1 MVKRIVKFPLKM
13 KNGAQVRSLEELRA
27 NADVESIMQYYFSGQ
42 LSRWCRVFN
51 IKELPE
57 KIAENNE
64 VFVNRILEIIGVEL
78 PAEDIQNYVNNNF
91 GKSDE
96 IKVVPDTDEEKITD
110 DKEVKNRL
118 KNIMNSEINLGDYK
132 IEVTPIEDESGKTEK
147 YRVCITNEKTE
158 QYSRFTIPYEV
169 DNDYTRELFEK
180 DLYEKIKYAV
190 ENAEKSIEI
199 LNRKTGCY
207 GLLNVGD
214 TFEFGR
220 YNGEPIK
227 WKILRKSN
235 DSIYIISAEKLCKRQ
250 FHNNWNEDGANNCT
264 NSDIRKWLNEDF
276 YSDSF
281 TEAEKMKIGT
291 VESDKVTLLSKEEAE
306 SLMTKDER
314 ASGSWWWLRS
324 ACPYDSY
331 YVWIIYSDGTL
342 DYSRV
347 NDEGVVRPAL
357 NLKF

>member
-51 IKELPE
+51 INELPE

-64 VFVNRILEIIGVEL
+64 VFVNRVLDIIGVEL

-96 IKVVPDTDEEKITD
+96 IKVVPDADEEKIAD

-118 KNIMNSEINLGDYK
+118 QNIMNSETNLDDYK
-132 IEVTPIEDESGKTEK
+132 IEVTPIENESGKTEK

-169 DNDYTRELFEK
+169 DNDYTMELFEK
-180 DLYEKIKYAV
+180 DLYEKIKYTV
-190 ENAEKSIEI
+190 ENIEKSIEI
-199 LNRKTGCY
+199 LNRKTGCC
-207 GLLNVGD
+207 NVGD

-227 WKILRKSN
+227 WKVLKKSN
-235 DSIYIISAEKLCKRQ
+235 DSIYIISAEELCRRE
-250 FHNNWNEDGANNCT
+250 FHNNDNSGSNNWT
-264 NSDIRKWLNEDF
+264 NSDIRKWLNGEF
-276 YSDSF
+276 YINSF

-291 VESDKVTLLSKEEAE
+291 VESDKVTLLSKEEVE
-306 SLMTKDER
+306 SLMTEQER

-324 ACPYDSY
+324 AYPDYSNS
-331 YVWIIYSDGTL
+331 VWRVYSDGTL
-342 DYSRV
+342 YHGFVDYA
-347 NDEGVVRPAL
+347 GGVRPAL